1 MIKELLYPFDPNYIL
16 ENKRKIKKALLENSE
31 AFVEKKVAILG
42 GYTTSAI
49 KQIMELFLLNNG
61 IKVSFYESEYNKFYE
76 DAMFDNTELET
87 FKPDI
92 IYVCTSNRNITK
104 YPSLNDDNVEDLLNN
119 EFEKFKGIWQS
130 LNNRYH
136 CPIIQNNFELP
147 YYRLMGNKEAS
158 DIHGKVNF
166 ITRLNLLFAE
176 YARNNENFY
185 ICDINYISADY
196 GLKQWSDPFYFHM
209 YKYALNVNAVPYLSF
224 NVANI
229 IKSIFGKNKKGFVLD
244 LDNTLWGGVIGDD
257 GVEGIKVGPEERE
270 GQVYSEF
277 QRYLKEHKQLGVIL
291 NIDSKND
298 YENAIAGLKHPDSE
312 LSEDDFVEI
321 KANWDPKDRN
331 FEEIAKELNL
341 LPESLVFVDDN
352 PAERHIVSEQLKGVC
367 APEISSVEHYI
378 EVIDRNGFFEVT
390 TLSKDDLKRNEMYK
404 QNAERAKAEASFSN
418 YKDYLLSLNM
428 KGIIKPFEP
437 MYIERIS
444 QLSNKSNQF
453 NLTTHRYTVADI
465 EEIANDDN
473 YIKLYGKLID
483 RFGDNGLVSVLIGH
497 IIRDTCEMDLWIMSC
512 RVLKRD
518 LEFAMMD
525 ELVKK
530 CKEKGV
536 KKIIGHYYPTAKNNM
551 VKDFYSIQGFSK
563 ISEDEK
569 GNTDWLFE
577 IDDNYQ
583 LKNEVIEVEE

>member
-76 DAMFDNTELET
+76 DAIFDNAELEA

-92 IYVCTSNRNITK
+92 IYVCTSNRNIK
-104 YPSLNDDNVEDLLNN
+104 EYPSLNDNVDDLLNN
-119 EFEKFKGIWQS
+119 EFEKYKGIWQS

-176 YARNNENFY
+176 YAQNNENFY

-257 GVEGIKVGPEERE
+257 GVEGIKVGPEESE

-367 APEISSVEHYI
+367 APEIGSIEHYI

-497 IIRDTCEMDLWIMSC
+497 IVGDTCEMDLWIMSC

-530 CKEKGV
+530 CKEKGAN
-536 KKIIGHYYPTAKNNM
+536 KIIGHYYPTAKNNM

>member
-1 MIKELLYPFDPNYIL
+1 MLKELLYPFDPNYIL
-16 ENKRKIKKALLENSE
+16 QNKRKIRKTLLEDSSS
-31 AFVEKKVAILG
+31 FIEKKIAILG

-49 KQIMELFLLNNG
+49 RQIMELFLLNNG
-61 IKVSFYESEYNKFYE
+61 IKASFYESEYNKFYE
-76 DAMFDNTELET
+76 DAMFDNEELKA
-87 FKPDI
+87 FAPDI

-104 YPSLNDDNVEDLLNN
+104 YPELKDDADVLLKN
-119 EFEKFKGIWQS
+119 EFEKYKGIWES
-130 LNNRYH
+130 LKERYH

-147 YYRLMGNKEAS
+147 YYRLMGNREVS
-158 DIHGKVNF
+158 DVHGKVNF
-166 ITRLNLLFAE
+166 ITRLNLMMDE
-176 YARNNENFY
+176 YAQKNENFY

-196 GLKQWSDPFYFHM
+196 GLRQWLDPFYFHM

-257 GVEGIKVGPEERE
+257 GIEGIKVGPEESE

-277 QRYLKEHKQLGVIL
+277 QRYLKEHKQLGIIL

-321 KANWDPKDRN
+321 KANWEPKDLN
-331 FEEIAKELNL
+331 FEAIAKELNL

-367 APEISSVEHYI
+367 APELSAVEHFI

-390 TLSKDDLKRNEMYK
+390 TLSKDDLKRNEMYR
-404 QNAERAKAEASFSN
+404 QNAQRAKAEASFSN

-428 KGIIKPFEP
+428 KGIIKSFEP

-453 NLTTHRYTVADI
+453 NLTTHRYTVSDI
-465 EEIANDDN
+465 EEIANDDS
-473 YIKLYGKLID
+473 YIALYGKLID
-483 RFGDNGLVSVLIGH
+483 RFGDNGLVSVVIGH
-497 IIRDTCEMDLWIMSC
+497 IVEDVCDIELWIMSC

-518 LEFAMMD
+518 LEYAMMD
-525 ELVKK
+525 ELVKR
-530 CKEKGV
+530 CKEKGIRR
-536 KKIIGHYYPTAKNNM
+536 IIGHYYPTAKNNM
-551 VKDFYSIQGFSK
+551 VRDFYSLQGFSK

-569 GNTDWLFE
+569 GNTEWSFE
-577 IDDNYQ
+577 IRDDYQ
-583 LKNEVIEVEE
+583 LKNEVIEVED